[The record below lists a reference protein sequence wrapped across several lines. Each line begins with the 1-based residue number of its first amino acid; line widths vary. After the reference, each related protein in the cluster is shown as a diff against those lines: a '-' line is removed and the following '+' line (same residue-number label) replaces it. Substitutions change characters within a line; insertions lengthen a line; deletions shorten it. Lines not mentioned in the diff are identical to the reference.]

1 MFSFK
6 RNKESKN
13 NQVLLR
19 CTFRTLSAMKTTLE
33 DKIHIVLS
41 FYASTILS
49 SCVLVIFFQDL
60 PQAFAVSGFNYLL
73 GITFHTNY

>member
-19 CTFRTLSAMKTTLE
+19 CTFRTLSAMNTLLE
-33 DKIHIVLS
+33 GKIHIALS

-49 SCVLVIFFQDL
+49 SCVLVVFFQDL
-60 PQAFAVSGFNYLL
+60 PQAVAVSGFNYLL
-73 GITFHTNY
+73 GITFYTNY

>member
-19 CTFRTLSAMKTTLE
+19 CTFRTLSAMNTLWE
-33 DKIHIVLS
+33 GRIHIILS
-41 FYASTILS
+41 FYASPILS
-49 SCVLVIFFQDL
+49 SCAQITDVKTNAQLVRGVL
-60 PQAFAVSGFNYLL
+60 
-73 GITFHTNY
+73 